1 VEVVFTPRAERHI
14 DTLHHYITAQANSER
29 ADAFVERIVSFCI
42 GLSTFPKR
50 GMPRDDILI
59 GLRTTVF
66 ARSVTIAF
74 TVSAREILIEGVHHG
89 GQDFELAYRND
100 VDG

>member
-1 VEVVFTPRAERHI
+1 LGVKVVFSPLAERHI
-14 DTLHHYITAQANSER
+14 DTLHHYITTEVSLER

-50 GMPRDDILI
+50 GTPRDDILI

-66 ARSVTIAF
+66 ARRVTIAF
-74 TVSAREILIEGVHHG
+74 TVSASAVVIEGVHHG
-89 GQDFELAYRND
+89 GQDFGLLYPDD
-100 VDG
+100 V